1 MKPVLSINCHFSK
14 YVKEINSKS
23 IIQLF
28 AKKPQKIIAISK
40 NVQHTKI
47 HKKKRS
53 KITQGNTIFKMDI
66 CTQFSPCTGPLINKI
81 NNGNIL
87 RN

>member
-47 HKKKRS
+47 HKKR
-53 KITQGNTIFKMDI
+53 
-66 CTQFSPCTGPLINKI
+66 GPK
-81 NNGNIL
+81 
-87 RN
+87 